1 MVGVHGSRLKQIEGG
16 EEVLEALGGL
26 LVDLGEVIGMV
37 VASSWGGDHE
47 LRSFFFFL
55 VL

>member
-37 VASSWGGDHE
+37 VASSWGYE
-47 LRSFFFFL
+47 W
-55 VL
+55 